1 MNTDDRTAEHSTD
14 DEDGNEALTG
24 DEDVFDVIKDLL
36 FYAPIGLILDA
47 QAVTPDL
54 AKRGRQHTAAARHI
68 GELAVKQ
75 GLRRVDALLGQANAA
90 RDSDDTPTAPPPSE
104 QTDTRADA
112 SGTSADHL
120 AIPEYDL
127 LAASQV
133 VKRLDA
139 LSPEEL
145 EDVRQ
150 YEAATRDRR
159 TILHK
164 ISRLQDS

>member
-1 MNTDDRTAEHSTD
+1 MTTD
-14 DEDGNEALTG
+14 DEAEPSNSSATEPTND
-24 DEDVFDVIKDLL
+24 DVFDIVKDIL

-75 GLRRVDALLGQANAA
+75 GLKRVDALLGQADAA
-90 RDSDDTPTAPPPSE
+90 RDGDDAPTATPTAAQAEPE
-104 QTDTRADA
+104 GVATDA
-112 SGTSADHL
+112 SASHL

-139 LSPEEL
+139 LTPEEL

-150 YEAATRDRR
+150 YESATRDRR